1 MSLCIFITENR
12 YGWYLC
18 HLSIL
23 DLTAPIIIIPPSAL
37 PLAISF
43 FFFFCYHNLTR
54 VLAYLYLSF
63 SCFVLRLTLHILTTT
78 LFLTLFHAVMVH
90 FGNTLYMQKELVL
103 GVILPLFPYRVVCAR
118 VLPCVCLC
126 VCMWVGGFASEII
139 YKGISPGGVEASLQ
153 WRESKGG
160 GGKVVHSKCSEE
172 TTGLKTFPHLTLHC
186 TVNYLFIYLGWRAKY
201 MFNGIG
207 YQWQEG
213 SKSDTTNEAVRVARQ
228 PGPEANIPLLHILL
242 WSQRNLTARRK
253 VSKKGGK
260 ENHHLPNRREGKET
274 KRALLY
280 HCRPW

>member
-1 MSLCIFITENR
+1 
-12 YGWYLC
+12 
-18 HLSIL
+18 
-23 DLTAPIIIIPPSAL
+23 
-37 PLAISF
+37 
-43 FFFFCYHNLTR
+43 
-54 VLAYLYLSF
+54 
-63 SCFVLRLTLHILTTT
+63 
-78 LFLTLFHAVMVH
+78 MVH

-103 GVILPLFPYRVVCAR
+103 GVILPLFPYRVVFACLRACVCVR

-201 MFNGIG
+201 MFNGVG

-260 ENHHLPNRREGKET
+260 RKPSSSQPERRKRDKTSAAVSLPPMIEWIINVRRG
-274 KRALLY
+274 LGNNGWS
-280 HCRPW
+280 H